1 MNYQLGTVHNRD
13 LPAAPDYHTKPRPI
27 SRWSLRYRVLK
38 KLFDIGF
45 SILAL
50 PLIALTAFALLL
62 LNPFF
67 NPGPLFFRQVRMG
80 LGGRK
85 FTLLKFRTMSVSS
98 RNVRAHDDPL
108 EDERIPK
115 FGKYLRRTRIDEW
128 PNFFNVLKG
137 EMSIVGPR
145 PDAWEHAIQD
155 IQDIPYYRD
164 RFRIL
169 PGITGLAQVRG
180 GYADNPRATKR
191 KARFDRFYLKHSR
204 IKFDLYILA
213 QTVVVIF
220 TGFGAK

>member
-1 MNYQLGTVHNRD
+1 MNYQSGTIHNPD
-13 LPAAPDYHTKPRPI
+13 LPAALDFHTKPRPI

-67 NPGPLFFRQVRMG
+67 NPGPLFFRQLRMG
-80 LGGRK
+80 IGGRK

-108 EDERIPK
+108 EDERITK
-115 FGKYLRRTRIDEW
+115 IGKYLRRTRIDEW

-155 IQDIPYYRD
+155 IQDIPHYRD

>member
-1 MNYQLGTVHNRD
+1 MNFQPGTVHNRD
-13 LPAAPDYHTKPRPI
+13 LPAALDYHTKPRPI
-27 SRWSLRYRVLK
+27 SPWSLRYRVLK

-67 NPGPLFFRQVRMG
+67 NPGPLFFRQLRMG

-98 RNVRAHDDPL
+98 RNVRAHDDPV
-108 EDERIPK
+108 EDERITK

-137 EMSIVGPR
+137 EMSVVGPR
-145 PDAWEHAIQD
+145 PSPDDENQYCPAW
-155 IQDIPYYRD
+155 RD
-164 RFRIL
+164 VRLSVR
-169 PGITGLAQVRG
+169 PGITGLWQLKRRREPGEDFQEWIKYDIQYVQ
-180 GYADNPRATKR
+180 RAS
-191 KARFDRFYLKHSR
+191 LKLDISIMLR
-204 IKFDLYILA
+204 TMVLML
-213 QTVVVIF
+213 
-220 TGFGAK
+220 TGRDSKCD